1 MLFSCGLLS
10 DSRRTEE
17 YAWGNVFLKPWRS
30 NSLSKH
36 GLWLPWLG
44 GYSRQSRHFLLSD
57 QMSASTGAS
66 E

>member
-17 YAWGNVFLKPWRS
+17 YAWGNVFLRPWQS

-36 GLWLPWLG
+36 GSVVAVAAIAVAGRVLA
-44 GYSRQSRHFLLSD
+44 SITSFSLSD
-57 QMSASTGAS
+57 Q
-66 E
+66 